1 MAKYGFELTWA
12 FLGVCLIACLLF
24 SGLVQ
29 LIAGL
34 TFFYLLA
41 YTLIMVFSCG
51 ALGYVSGRFI
61 GHRKG
66 ILKNSAGVALD
77 ILIVTGAGIAYFLL
91 ALKVPVRLSAAEETL
106 KSLLSLWL
114 GAGVAA
120 LGYHLSRSK
129 QTDRRSDKVAW

>member
-12 FLGVCLIACLLF
+12 FLGVCLIACLLVA
-24 SGLVQ
+24 GLVQ

-41 YTLIMVFSCG
+41 YTLVMVFSCG

-61 GHRKG
+61 GHRNG

-77 ILIVTGAGIAYFLL
+77 ILIVTGAGIACFLL

-114 GAGVAA
+114 V
-120 LGYHLSRSK
+120 
-129 QTDRRSDKVAW
+129 T